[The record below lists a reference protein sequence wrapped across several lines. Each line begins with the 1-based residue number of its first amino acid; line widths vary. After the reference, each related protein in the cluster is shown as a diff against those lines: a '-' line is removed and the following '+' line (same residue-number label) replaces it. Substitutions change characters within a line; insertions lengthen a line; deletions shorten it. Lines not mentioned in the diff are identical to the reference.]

1 MKIAIA
7 DAQTLARETL
17 ARVMI
22 DDDPSVEVLETD
34 SLDGALAILAQHPE
48 LDLLILDL
56 DLPDARGLTALEACL
71 WAHREVPVIV
81 LSGREEPTVA
91 RASIEAGARGFVSKR
106 SSLQVLAAAVRLVLA
121 GGSIVPPEALRAPPG
136 GNGGNALEPGVP
148 RAAVSASIVQ
158 RAPRL
163 THRQQEVLSL
173 IAEGLPNKVISRRL
187 NLAEN
192 TVKAHAAAL
201 YRALGVANRTQAL
214 FHLTRQRGGQGGTR
228 AGSGAKDVV
237 EVAGLAA

>member
-17 ARVMI
+17 VRVMT
-22 DDDPSVEVLETD
+22 DDDPGVEVLETD
-34 SLDGALAILAQHPE
+34 SLDGALGTLAQHPE
-48 LDLLILDL
+48 VELLILDI
-56 DLPDARGLTALEACL
+56 DLPDASGLTALEAVL
-71 WAHREVPVIV
+71 WAHRTVPVIV
-81 LSGREEPTVA
+81 LSGRDDPAVA

-121 GGSIVPPEALRAPPG
+121 GGSIVPPEALRAPKGP
-136 GNGGNALEPGVP
+136 NGGNSPEPNAM
-148 RAAVSASIVQ
+148 RAATSALLL

-163 THRQQEVLSL
+163 TKRQQEVLAL

-214 FHLTRQRGGQGGTR
+214 FQLTRMDAAEIGPSRWR
-228 AGSGAKDVV
+228 ASPAAVR
-237 EVAGLAA
+237 AALAAEA